1 MILVFGSLNI
11 DLVARVPV
19 IPGPGRTV
27 LAPSYETHFGGKGA
41 NQAVAAAR
49 IAGAGKVVMAGRVGR
64 DGFGDEAVKNL
75 GGNGV
80 DTGLIVRAEEPTGC
94 AFITVDGSGENAIT
108 VASGANMAARA
119 ADVPAARLTADTVLV
134 LQMEV
139 PFAEAL
145 AVARKTKAASGNVVW
160 NLAPV
165 PEKMT
170 GGMVRDM
177 LDATD
182 YLVVNEHEA
191 LDAAAALGME
201 IRDFE
206 AAASELAKAG
216 RLTCVVTAGPEGAF
230 AFASDGARFH
240 APSQKHHP
248 NRHHRRRRY
257 LCRRLRLSRQREGAA
272 AKGAR
277 SRMRSRGVEMP
288 AGPARRTACPQGTR
302 SRRCAGKRRSNYV
315 VRPYSCNDDTLAAM
329 LSASPFTRGT

>member
-145 AVARKTKAASGNVVW
+145 AVARKTKAASGSVVW

-240 APSQKHHP
+240 APSQKITP
-248 NRHHRRRRY
+248 IDTTGAGDTFVGAFAC
-257 LCRRLRLSRQREGAA
+257 LVSEKAPLQKALEAGCEAA
-272 AKGAR
+272 ALKCLKAGAQDGMP
-277 SRMRSRGVEMP
+277 SRDAIKALRG
-288 AGPARRTACPQGTR
+288 
-302 SRRCAGKRRSNYV
+302 
-315 VRPYSCNDDTLAAM
+315 
-329 LSASPFTRGT
+329 

>member
-49 IAGAGKVVMAGRVGR
+49 IAGAGEVAMAGRAGR

-75 GGNGV
+75 AANGV
-80 DTGLIVRAEEPTGC
+80 DTSLVVRAEEPTGC
-94 AFITVDGSGENAIT
+94 AFITVDASGENAIT
-108 VASGANMAARA
+108 VASGANMAASA
-119 ADVPAARLTADTVLV
+119 ADVPAADLTADTVLV

-145 AVARKTKAASGNVVW
+145 AVARKTKAASGKVVW

-165 PEKMT
+165 PQNMT

-191 LDAAAALGME
+191 LDAAGALGMMMA
-201 IRDFE
+201 DFE
-206 AAASELAKAG
+206 AAADALAKSG
-216 RLTCVVTAGPEGAF
+216 RLTCVVTAGAEGAF
-230 AFASDGARFH
+230 AFTPDGARVH
-240 APSQKHHP
+240 APSTKITPVDTTGAGDTFVGAFACLVSEKAPLQKA
-248 NRHHRRRRY
+248 
-257 LCRRLRLSRQREGAA
+257 LAAGCEAA
-272 AKGAR
+272 ALKCLTAGAQGGTP
-277 SRMRSRGVEMP
+277 MRDAIKALRG
-288 AGPARRTACPQGTR
+288 
-302 SRRCAGKRRSNYV
+302 S
-315 VRPYSCNDDTLAAM
+315 
-329 LSASPFTRGT
+329 